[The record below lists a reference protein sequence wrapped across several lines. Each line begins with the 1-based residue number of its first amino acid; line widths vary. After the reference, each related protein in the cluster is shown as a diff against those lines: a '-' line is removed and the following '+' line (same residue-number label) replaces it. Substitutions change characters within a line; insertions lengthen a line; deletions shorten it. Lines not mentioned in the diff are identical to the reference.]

1 LGKEKMIVRSFIMI
15 KKKEGEEDAR
25 GRKKERRVAI

>member
-1 LGKEKMIVRSFIMI
+1 VRSFIMI

>member
-1 LGKEKMIVRSFIMI
+1 MI

-25 GRKKERRVAI
+25 GRKKERRVAIWCVWCMI